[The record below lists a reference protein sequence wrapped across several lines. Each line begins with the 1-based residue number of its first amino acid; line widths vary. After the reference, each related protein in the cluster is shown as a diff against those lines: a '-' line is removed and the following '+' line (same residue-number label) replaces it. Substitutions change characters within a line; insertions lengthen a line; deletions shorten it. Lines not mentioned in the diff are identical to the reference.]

1 MDSTIK
7 EMKPM
12 DTEAMEEKLEEF
24 KEKKGLKDVV
34 VFDGTGGVD
43 LTTQED
49 DFKVEETYY
58 FLISDLV
65 NIISREHEQNS
76 WGVTIELEN
85 TEFFLHY
92 TLMEGPIEEDKI
104 IGIEYEPESFR
115 REERKS
121 IIFDIQDLLLHS

>member
-1 MDSTIK
+1 MDSPIK

-49 DFKVEETYY
+49 DFRVEETYY

-65 NIISREHEQNS
+65 NIVSREHEQNS

-104 IGIEYEPESFR
+104 IGIEYEPESLR